1 MHLFKIDKKHKKQK
15 KQPDRLMNYLI
26 HIIDIL
32 YISYDITN
40 KSLHKRKLTY
50 TIEKYYFII
59 TPLRGEIDVI
69 FLWSY
74 S

>member
-1 MHLFKIDKKHKKQK
+1 
-15 KQPDRLMNYLI
+15 MNYLI

-50 TIEKYYFII
+50 TIEKYYFLI

-69 FLWSY
+69 FL
-74 S
+74 